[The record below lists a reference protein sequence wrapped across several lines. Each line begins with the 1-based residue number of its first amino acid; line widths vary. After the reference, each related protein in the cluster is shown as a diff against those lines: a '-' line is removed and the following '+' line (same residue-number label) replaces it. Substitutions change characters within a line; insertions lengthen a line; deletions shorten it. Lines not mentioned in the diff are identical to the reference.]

1 MRINC
6 KVNYEN
12 FDLWWWGYVVSG
24 GIFFMW
30 IFKKNCYIVI
40 LILNIELFL
49 FFYNFLEIDG
59 WRVIFFCI
67 KEYIYV
73 LVFEFIYIVVI
84 WFINS
89 IIVVVVEFF

>member
-1 MRINC
+1 MKILI
-6 KVNYEN
+6 YGGE
-12 FDLWWWGYVVSG
+12 DMWWVVG
-24 GIFFMW
+24 FFLCE
-30 IFKKNCYIVI
+30 FLKKNCYIVI

-59 WRVIFFCI
+59 WRVVFFCI